1 MKFYHSAWASFETAK
16 PGSLRL
22 LPTEHHR
29 NELVRNYGKM
39 KGMIFGAIPTFE
51 EIEAGLSDLENAVN
65 ALKKPNP

>member
-1 MKFYHSAWASFETAK
+1 
-16 PGSLRL
+16 
-22 LPTEHHR
+22 
-29 NELVRNYGKM
+29 M